1 MYTILDIQS
10 FLSTEYKNIF
20 YKEIIFLRK
29 IIHTTIEN
37 NDLHLLNIIYHNN
50 INIRDLIDINQLVC
64 YQKHLEKLK
73 NCNISIKLLK
83 DIYHAHKITTSYIYI
98 IKLITSRK
106 KIEFAKLLSDNFKN
120 NTNKFMNINSDV
132 IYMILN
138 LI

>member
-1 MYTILDIQS
+1 MYTILNIQE
-10 FLSTEYKNIF
+10 FLTTEYKNIL

-29 IIHTTIEN
+29 IIDITIKN

-50 INIRDLIDINQLVC
+50 ININDPINMNQLIC
-64 YQKHLEKLK
+64 YQKHLDKLK
-73 NCNISIKLLK
+73 TSNISIKLLK

-98 IKLITSRK
+98 IKLITVRK

-120 NTNKFMNINSDV
+120 NTNRFLNINSDV